1 MKKTP
6 SLLLVALL
14 ITPLLVA
21 AEPRVL
27 DWDDM
32 MPPGWPPEDLFDDL
46 DVDVS
51 VLADE
56 DPKAQKLFERLE
68 QKWNSAPLVEELDGE
83 SIRLPGYAIP
93 LEGDGRTVTSFLLV
107 PYFGACIH
115 VPPPP
120 RNQTVL
126 VEMTGDNTARI
137 ERAFATVWVTGTMKV
152 DSREMD
158 LATTGYTI
166 EGTQVVPYQQEI
178 DEWSLD

>member
-1 MKKTP
+1 MKTTRLLLTT
-6 SLLLVALL
+6 LLLVPVLAL
-14 ITPLLVA
+14 

-32 MPPGWPPEDLFDDL
+32 MPAGWPPEDLFDDL
-46 DVDVS
+46 DVEVAT
-51 VLADE
+51 LADD
-56 DPKAQKLFERLE
+56 DPRAQELFDRLE
-68 QKWNSAPLVEELDGE
+68 EKWNNAPLVDELDGE
-83 SIRLPGYAIP
+83 RIRLPGYAIP
-93 LEGDGRTVTSFLLV
+93 LEGDGRSVTSFLLV

-115 VPPPP
+115 APPPP

-126 VEMTGDNTARI
+126 VEMTDGNTARI